1 MTLPTTNGS
10 ELSQKADQYMAYETE
25 EVITWCGGCGN
36 FAIQN
41 ALRRALVLE
50 GFAPDEVLMCFD
62 IGCSGNGSDKIE
74 GYTIHGLH
82 GRVLPLAAGA
92 VIANPKMK
100 VIASAGDGAT
110 LNEGVNHL
118 IHAIRSDYPIL
129 FLHHDNQ
136 NFALT
141 TGQASCT
148 TPQGCKANSAPDGAP
163 EESINP
169 LSLVLSQDPSFVA
182 RTISSDTDHMTEIF
196 RKALHHKGFAFI
208 EILQT
213 CPTYNKHMT
222 DPWLLEQA
230 KEVRE
235 LPDYDAQDIWAA
247 RKIVEIAEPIHT
259 GILYHNRDRKNFLEV
274 MKHRDEVQTT
284 PVEEVRPYDLSDVL
298 EAL

>member
-1 MTLPTTNGS
+1 MTINPIAD
-10 ELSQKADQYMAYETE
+10 KAEAYLAYETE
-25 EVITWCGGCGN
+25 EVITWCDGCGN

-41 ALRRALVLE
+41 ALKRALVLE
-50 GFAPDEVLMCFD
+50 GYKPHEVLLCFD

-82 GRVLPLAAGA
+82 GRVIPLAAGA

-118 IHAIRSDYPIL
+118 IHAIRSDYPVL

-148 TPQGCKANSAPDGAP
+148 TPQGCKANAAPEGAP
-163 EESINP
+163 EEAINP
-169 LSLVLSQDPSFVA
+169 LSLVLSQHPSFVA
-182 RTISSDTDHMTEIF
+182 RTISSDTDHMTEVF
-196 RKALHHKGFAFI
+196 RAGLKHKGFAFI

-222 DPWLLEQA
+222 DPWLLEKA
-230 KEVRE
+230 KEVKD

-247 RKIVEIAEPIHT
+247 RKIAEIDEPIHT
-259 GILYHNRDRKNFLEV
+259 GILYHHKNRDNFLEV
-274 MKHRDEVQTT
+274 MKFRDGFITSPT
-284 PVEEVRPYDLSDVL
+284 EEVKHYDLSDIL
-298 EAL
+298 ETL